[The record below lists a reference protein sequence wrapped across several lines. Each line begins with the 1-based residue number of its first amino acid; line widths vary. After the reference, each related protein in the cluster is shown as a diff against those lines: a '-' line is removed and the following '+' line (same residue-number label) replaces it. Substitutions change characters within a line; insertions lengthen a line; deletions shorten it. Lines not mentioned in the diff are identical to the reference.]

1 MRTLLPYQ
9 LLGPICGMPLQV
21 VLPPDAR
28 PFRDAIVYG
37 AVIVMLIWRPNGL
50 FASKAAKQRV

>member
-1 MRTLLPYQ
+1 MAGYLIGAATV
-9 LLGPICGMPLQV
+9 IMQV

-28 PFRDAIVYG
+28 PFRDAFVYG

-50 FASKAAKQRV
+50 FSSKATKQRV